1 MKKTITILLTVLCI
15 AALLVG
21 CGAASGE
28 AQALENLI
36 AANTTEALLQQ
47 YDSVSATFALSD
59 GAQYLIYVDHETFLF
74 ADDANS
80 MYSLYTPQEQ
90 CEVETVDGTVYFHRY
105 INPYQEDL
113 GAFWRESAFQLE
125 IAEKETVSSYEQKDG
140 RVYVTTQIKAG
151 DISQEEM
158 AFRGFLLE
166 NGDTYYCDYE
176 ADANTFC
183 VIRTEEYIL
192 RADGT
197 REDLGTVTI
206 TANAEPPEIIAELEA
221 KGQAIDAMPAED
233 TRVITCIVD
242 PGLETEYAV
251 SKTVEKDSYVM
262 IPEDLQGYEM
272 YMDAEGTQPFT
283 GAPEDSSS
291 FTIYLIKK

>member
-21 CGAASGE
+21 CGAASEE
-28 AQALENLI
+28 AQALEKLI
-36 AANTTEALLQQ
+36 AANTTEALLTQ
-47 YDSVSATFALSD
+47 YESVLATFALPD
-59 GAQYLIYVDHETFLF
+59 GSEYLVYVDDETFLF
-74 ADDANS
+74 ADDANGL
-80 MYSLYTPQEQ
+80 YSLFTPQEQ
-90 CEVETVDGTVYFHRY
+90 CEVETVDGTEYFHRH
-105 INPYQEDL
+105 INPFHADL
-113 GAFWRESAFQLE
+113 GAPWRESAFLLE
-125 IAEKETVSSYEQKDG
+125 TTAKEKVYSYEQKDG
-140 RVYVTTQIKAG
+140 RLYLQTQMEAA
-151 DISQEEM
+151 DLSREEM
-158 AFRGFLLE
+158 EYLGLVLE
-166 NGDTYYCDYE
+166 TGDRYICEYEADGDTYLI
-176 ADANTFC
+176 FS
-183 VIRTEEYIL
+183 TEEYIL
-192 RADGT
+192 HADGT
-197 REDLGTVTI
+197 REDLGTYTMTV
-206 TANAEPPEIIAELEA
+206 NAEQPEIIAELEA